1 MKLEDF
7 KRDEYGRYRTFFNS
21 QLMGQVVELS
31 IATDT
36 DIGEGEIE
44 GWQKD
49 VLEKFIHIEQSLA
62 DTVYTKMLD
71 YYLEL
76 LPDLQDQFG
85 EESAHLVPTIATVDE
100 LKKLITPTG
109 ICIGYLYPAKEAV
122 GLLFECTWE
131 EEHGLGV
138 RLTNWQVK
146 EISHQDVAFTI

>member
-7 KRDEYGRYRTFFNS
+7 KRDEYGTYNTLFYS
-21 QLMGQVVELS
+21 QLMGQEVKLS
-31 IATDT
+31 IDPGVDGGA
-36 DIGEGEIE
+36 IE
-44 GWQKD
+44 EWQQD

-62 DTVYTKMLD
+62 DTVYTKMLA

-76 LPDLQDQFG
+76 LPDLQAQFG
-85 EESAHLVPTIATVDE
+85 EDSAHLVPTIATVDE

-109 ICIGYLYPAKEAV
+109 ICIGSLYPAEQAV

-131 EEHGLGV
+131 MEHGLGV
-138 RLTNWQVK
+138 LLKNWQVD